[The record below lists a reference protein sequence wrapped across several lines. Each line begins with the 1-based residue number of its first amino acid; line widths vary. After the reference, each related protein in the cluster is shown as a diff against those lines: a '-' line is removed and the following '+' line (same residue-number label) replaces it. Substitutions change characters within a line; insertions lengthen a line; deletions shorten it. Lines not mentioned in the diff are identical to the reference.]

1 MKTDRSA
8 DFAALAL
15 AALTVAAALGL
26 ARVFSDDSF
35 ALPII
40 GAALLPHAIGRL
52 GRARHW
58 RASTT
63 VVASVVATFV
73 LCAWVIAPT
82 STTYGLPGL
91 GTVQEL
97 VRRFADGWHVF
108 RTGRAPVEV
117 TDGVLL
123 LCLVATA
130 AVATVADGLAF
141 HAAASIGALVPSL
154 LLFVFTAT
162 LGTSELRTISTLGY
176 AVAAL
181 VFLMLQQQA
190 LLVARRSWCTGR
202 RLASDAA
209 LVNAGALVGGAALL
223 VGLVLAPALP
233 GSDAGPLLDYRAVG
247 GRGSPGPADLH
258 TLSPLVD
265 IKARLTDRGDTELFR
280 VRSPLR
286 LAWRVAALDRFD
298 GTVWGIESHARDA
311 NEVLG
316 SRRPRGTVRQEY
328 TIGPLGDEWL
338 PAAFEPAAVNLADA
352 RIIPESGTL
361 IAPGRT
367 VAGLRYRVD
376 SRIPPANPSADQIAA
391 TAAPMPAS
399 LRADVG
405 ADVELPAGFP
415 ESVRREA
422 QRITAPAVTPYERAR
437 LLQDFFLDGSF
448 VYDLDWPGGS
458 GTDAITAFLR
468 ARRGFCEQFAGTF
481 AAMARAVGLPTRVA
495 VGFSPGEYD
504 AVDREFTVRS
514 RDAHAWPEVWL
525 AGLGWTRFEP
535 TPAGPAAGQADAT
548 IGLPA
553 SAVPDTTATT
563 SSTATTTTTAPGTP
577 TSRPLP
583 RGEAN
588 VIAGGPVRHATSDD
602 GWRWLVLAAV
612 PLVALLSALA
622 WTVTKVLRRARRRAR
637 RRHAA
642 TPFHSVTGAWQDA
655 LERLAAAGLP
665 ASDALTPR
673 EQAKGYGARGAPPPA
688 VASLRDLADLYAELR
703 WSARPPTGEDAARAW
718 AAADAVKGALADGTS
733 AGERARR
740 ALRSP
745 EPVGS

>member
-8 DFAALAL
+8 DLAALAL
-15 AALTVAAALGL
+15 AGVTVAAALGL
-26 ARVFSDDSF
+26 ARVFADDSF

-40 GAALLPHAIGRL
+40 GAALLPHAIGRF
-52 GRARHW
+52 GRGRQW
-58 RASTT
+58 RTSAT
-63 VVASVVATFV
+63 VVAAVVATFV
-73 LCAWVIAPT
+73 FCAWVIAPT
-82 STTYGLPGL
+82 STAYGFPGL
-91 GTVQEL
+91 GAAEEL
-97 VRRFADGWHVF
+97 VRLFGDGWHVF
-108 RTGRAPVEV
+108 RTGHAPVEV

-130 AVATVADGLAF
+130 AVATVADELAF

-176 AVAAL
+176 AAAAL

-190 LLVARRSWCTGR
+190 LLVTRRSWCTGR
-202 RLASDAA
+202 RLSSDAA
-209 LVNAGALVGGAALL
+209 LVNAGALVGGAALV
-223 VGLVLAPALP
+223 VGLFLAPALP

-247 GRGSPGPADLH
+247 GKGRAGPADLH

-265 IKARLTDRGDTELFR
+265 IKARLTDSGETELFR
-280 VRSPLR
+280 VRSRRR

-316 SRRPRGTVRQEY
+316 SRRPRGTERQEY

-338 PAAFEPAAVNLADA
+338 PAAFEPVAVNLADA

-361 IAPGRT
+361 IAPGRD

-391 TAAPMPAS
+391 TTAPTPAS
-399 LRADVG
+399 LRADV
-405 ADVELPAGFP
+405 ELPSGFP
-415 ESVRREA
+415 ESVRRQA
-422 QRITAPAVTPYERAR
+422 QRITAPAATPYERAKR
-437 LLQDFFLDGSF
+437 LEAFFLDGTF
-448 VYDLDWPGGS
+448 IYDLDWPGGS
-458 GTDAITAFLR
+458 STDAITAFLR
-468 ARRGFCEQFAGTF
+468 TRRGFCEQFAGTF

-535 TPAGPAAGQADAT
+535 TPAGPAPGQADTT
-548 IGLPA
+548 IGALA
-553 SAVPDTTATT
+553 TAVPDTAATP
-563 SSTATTTTTAPGTP
+563 SSTTAPTTTAPGTP
-577 TSRPLP
+577 TSRPFP

-588 VIAGGPVRHATSDD
+588 VIAGGPVRRSTSDD
-602 GWRWLVLAAV
+602 GRRWLVLAAV
-612 PLVALLSALA
+612 PLLALLSAFV

-642 TPFHSVTGAWQDA
+642 APFHSVTGAWQDA
-655 LERLAAAGLP
+655 LERLAVAGLP

-673 EQAKGYGARGAPPPA
+673 EQTNEYGARGAPAPA

-703 WSARPPTGEDAARAW
+703 WSARTPTGEDVVRAW
-718 AAADAVKGALADGTS
+718 AAADAVKGALADGAS